1 MVRKP
6 NKTMIG
12 LFLLLGSA
20 VFVFILG
27 VYVKRVFFPDNS
39 NVVVMYFQESIK
51 GLNVGSSVV
60 FQGVE
65 IGKVSRIDLVADMEN
80 LTFSIP
86 VYVNLDVSKTFVA
99 GQDGYRNRK
108 EVLDA
113 LIKKGLRARLTA
125 QNYLTGQLM
134 IELAILPE
142 TPVSME
148 AELADKDILQ
158 IPTVLS
164 PLGELSRGLQN
175 IPFKDI
181 ADKFSHMADL
191 FNTQI
196 PIILPQ
202 ITEITTNLNRL
213 LNNNSRLS
221 TEALA
226 NFNRTLIE
234 VGAAARSF
242 RDLSDYLERH
252 PEALLRGKGE

>member
-1 MVRKP
+1 M
-6 NKTMIG
+6 
-12 LFLLLGSA
+12 
-20 VFVFILG
+20 
-27 VYVKRVFFPDNS
+27 
-39 NVVVMYFQESIK
+39 
-51 GLNVGSSVV
+51 
-60 FQGVE
+60 
-65 IGKVSRIDLVADMEN
+65 
-80 LTFSIP
+80 
-86 VYVNLDVSKTFVA
+86 
-99 GQDGYRNRK
+99 
-108 EVLDA
+108 
-113 LIKKGLRARLTA
+113 
-125 QNYLTGQLM
+125 
-134 IELAILPE
+134 
-142 TPVSME
+142 
-148 AELADKDILQ
+148 
-158 IPTVLS
+158 S

-221 TEALA
+221 TEALT

>member
-134 IELAILPE
+134 IELAMLPE

-148 AELADKDILQ
+148 A
-158 IPTVLS
+158 TVLS

-221 TEALA
+221 TEALT

>member
-12 LFLLLGSA
+12 LFLMIGGA
-20 VFVFILG
+20 VFALILG
-27 VYVKRVFFPDNS
+27 TYLKRVFWADNS

-51 GLNVGSSVV
+51 GLNVGSAVV

-65 IGKVSRIDLVADMEN
+65 VGKVSKIDLVADMKT

-86 VYVNLDVSKTFVA
+86 VYVSLDVSKSFISESS
-99 GQDGYRNRK
+99 YSKREELLN
-108 EVLDA
+108 A
-113 LIKKGLRARLTA
+113 LIKKGLRARQTA

-134 IELAILPE
+134 IELAMLPD
-142 TPVSME
+142 TPVKFEKE
-148 AELADKDILQ
+148 ARDEDFLQ

-175 IPFKDI
+175 IPFSSI
-181 ADKFSHMADL
+181 ANKLGQMADL
-191 FNTQI
+191 FNKQI
-196 PIILPQ
+196 PVILPQ
-202 ITEITTNLNRL
+202 ISDIVTNLNQL
-213 LNNNSRLS
+213 LANNTRLS

-226 NFNRTLIE
+226 NFNRALVDISS
-234 VGAAARSF
+234 AAQSF
-242 RDLSDYLERH
+242 RDLTNFLERH